1 MERKLNE
8 LANLVEKLNDR
19 IIKAK
24 ESNAISAIET
34 DIMLHLLRQCYL
46 VTEQLKTTES
56 DSEKPK
62 SEYVAP
68 VVQVIQESREV
79 QHEKAGEV
87 THSQAREQ
95 AQPAVE
101 SYSKTEE
108 VIVVQPEPAEENDD
122 FQTEH
127 VGEFIAPQSVPVEEF
142 NIPQPE
148 PVEEVN
154 VPQPKPVEEVNVPQ
168 PEPEPQIMLPIE
180 EIPVMSFA
188 KVEVP
193 HDIQPDPQSHI
204 DESSTTNIYSAV
216 GAIAPITPEP
226 AEPVKSDYQ
235 SHAGTYSRDT
245 NSDRQAS
252 ISSSQQN
259 TQSSSFNQKQ
269 DTITPMKTA
278 RQTGDLFGGQTIA
291 DKLKNEAP
299 SLIDKINEG
308 RQDQTLAH
316 KMQLKP
322 INDLKTAIGI
332 NEKFQFVNDL
342 FEGRIDLYND
352 AISRLNNCG
361 SAFSADSIM
370 DEYLAAHGWN
380 TNAEAYVKLRTF
392 ITRRYL

>member
-8 LANLVEKLNDR
+8 LTNLVEILNDR

-24 ESNAISAIET
+24 ESNTISAIET
-34 DIMLHLLRQCYL
+34 DIMLQLLRQCYL
-46 VTEQLKTTES
+46 VTEQLKNNES
-56 DSEKPK
+56 ASEKVK
-62 SEYVAP
+62 SPYVAP

-79 QHEKAGEV
+79 QHGSEWEV
-87 THSQAREQ
+87 TPSQAPEQ
-95 AQPAVE
+95 PEPEAE
-101 SYSKTEE
+101 MYSKIEE
-108 VIVVQPEPAEENDD
+108 VIVPQSEPVEENDD

-127 VGEFIAPQSVPVEEF
+127 VDEFIAPQSVPVEEVNF
-142 NIPQPE
+142 PQPE
-148 PVEEVN
+148 L
-154 VPQPKPVEEVNVPQ
+154 
-168 PEPEPQIMLPIE
+168 EPQIMLPIE

-188 KVEVP
+188 QVEVP
-193 HDIQPDPQSHI
+193 HDILPEPQSHF
-204 DESSTTNIYSAV
+204 DESSATKIYIAA
-216 GAIAPITPEP
+216 GAIAPVTPEP
-226 AEPVKSDYQ
+226 AEPIKSDYQ
-235 SHAGTYSRDT
+235 SHDGTYSRDT
-245 NSDRQAS
+245 SSDRQAS
-252 ISSSQQN
+252 IPSPHQEM
-259 TQSSSFNQKQ
+259 QSSSFIKKQ
-269 DTITPMKTA
+269 DIPPPMKTA

-308 RQDQTLAH
+308 RPDQTLAH

-380 TNAEAYVKLRTF
+380 TNAEAYIKLRTF